1 MQNAPKWAFSLKC
14 RTTFIQP
21 SNVSSEAENVFFST
35 LRKEK
40 NIFMNSNFK
49 SVVKIWINLKWTPF
63 LDWKNSIT
71 NEDSCILRKSSE
83 RIFLRNERKI
93 FRLPRL
99 FHAWLPALTR
109 LTSSTTSLL
118 NLLPLNSASSK
129 KTFFISTIS
138 GETISR
144 SINRHRIHSFI
155 QLLHNTRLV
164 LVGIESNNVIF
175 SFIHSITTHKHNH
188 HGSHISA
195 KDLLPTQA
203 GKKRFR
209 SVIHCYHQAPPSRA
223 CFFPPL
229 SGELVFHVLLNSPWV
244 PSRPCR

>member
-1 MQNAPKWAFSLKC
+1 MTQ
-14 RTTFIQP
+14 
-21 SNVSSEAENVFFST
+21 
-35 LRKEK
+35 
-40 NIFMNSNFK
+40 
-49 SVVKIWINLKWTPF
+49 
-63 LDWKNSIT
+63 
-71 NEDSCILRKSSE
+71 
-83 RIFLRNERKI
+83 
-93 FRLPRL
+93 
-99 FHAWLPALTR
+99 
-109 LTSSTTSLL
+109 LTSSTTSLFK
-118 NLLPLNSASSK
+118 SAFFWTSSHIIK

-155 QLLHNTRLV
+155 LLLHNTRLV

-209 SVIHCYHQAPPSRA
+209 SVIHCYHQATPSRA
-223 CFFPPL
+223 CFFPAF
-229 SGELVFHVLLNSPWV
+229 SSELVFHVLLNSLLESYPDHRV
-244 PSRPCR
+244 DRAPSINILEYLLMSVDHLFWLPINNCVESSSIFMIYAGPLTNVIHKSRFFDFALGIAAESLLITHRPAVNPLHHSTHSTRVAL

>member
-1 MQNAPKWAFSLKC
+1 M
-14 RTTFIQP
+14 TTIH
-21 SNVSSEAENVFFST
+21 
-35 LRKEK
+35 
-40 NIFMNSNFK
+40 
-49 SVVKIWINLKWTPF
+49 
-63 LDWKNSIT
+63 SIT
-71 NEDSCILRKSSE
+71 NEVFCILWKASE
-83 RIFLRNERKI
+83 RIILRDERKI
-93 FRLPRL
+93 FRLSRL
-99 FHAWLPALTR
+99 FHGWLPAVTR

-118 NLLPLNSASSK
+118 NLLPLNCESHIIK

-209 SVIHCYHQAPPSRA
+209 SVIHFYHQATPSRA